1 MKYSSKNILNNY
13 LIGRIHMSGSGN
25 SDFSNNPIFNNGMGG
40 FEGGNSA
47 SPCELLQKS
56 TQLISPQ
63 PKVIKNLLIGDHLT
77 LQINKQEGFTSI
89 EAYKNDEI
97 AGGIV
102 LPQLLTCMEKGHNY
116 IAIVENII
124 AGQVKVSIKHI

>member
-1 MKYSSKNILNNY
+1 
-13 LIGRIHMSGSGN
+13 MSGSGN
-25 SDFSNNPIFNNGMGG
+25 SDFSNNPIFNNGIGG

-47 SPCELLQKS
+47 SSCELLQKS

-63 PKVIKNLLIGDHLT
+63 PKTIESLLIGDRLT

-89 EAYKNDEI
+89 EAYKNDDR

-102 LPQLLTCMEKGHNY
+102 LPQLLTCMENGHKY
-116 IAIVENII
+116 IAIVESII
-124 AGQVKVSIKHI
+124 EGQVQVSIKHI